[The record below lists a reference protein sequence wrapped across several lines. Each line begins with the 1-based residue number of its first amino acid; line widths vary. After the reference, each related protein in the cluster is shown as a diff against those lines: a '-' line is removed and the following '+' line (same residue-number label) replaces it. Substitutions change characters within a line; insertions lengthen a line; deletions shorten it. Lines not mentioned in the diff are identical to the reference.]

1 MVGDKALLRWSL
13 WVWEPYFKHKFVDKV
28 KYSGLVKNVK
38 SIFRADVLRCH
49 QDQRFMKTFYLFIFP
64 FEMCVFETCG
74 LGLGSVANFLL
85 SNLSLSSKA
94 ILRSCIA
101 MRIVLMK
108 YFLCY
113 FIFIFTL
120 HDSVTRDCTF
130 RWCMVTNLS
139 FSESSLKENFH
150 NQVQSQCHFVTLCIL
165 LLLRLSR
172 RTQNN
177 DQHADL
183 STGYGI
189 NSV

>member
-1 MVGDKALLRWSL
+1 M
-13 WVWEPYFKHKFVDKV
+13 
-28 KYSGLVKNVK
+28 K
-38 SIFRADVLRCH
+38 SIFRADVFRCH
-49 QDQRFMKTFYLFIFP
+49 QDQRIMKTFYLFSFWDVCLSL
-64 FEMCVFETCG
+64 EGG

-85 SNLSLSSKA
+85 SSLSLSSKA
-94 ILRSCIA
+94 IIRSCIA

-108 YFLCY
+108 YFLYY

-139 FSESSLKENFH
+139 LSESSLKENFH

-177 DQHADL
+177 EQHADL
-183 STGYGI
+183 STGYDI